1 MVMMSLSSNNP
12 PNPNFIPKQNG
23 SKKVT
28 QSHQM
33 KMSFYSLKKI

>member
-1 MVMMSLSSNNP
+1 MMVMMSLSSNNP

-28 QSHQM
+28 HQM